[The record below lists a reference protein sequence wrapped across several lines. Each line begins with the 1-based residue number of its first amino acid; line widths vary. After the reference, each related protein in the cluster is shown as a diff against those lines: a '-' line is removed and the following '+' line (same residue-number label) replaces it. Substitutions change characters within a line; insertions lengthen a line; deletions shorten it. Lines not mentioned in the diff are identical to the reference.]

1 LGEELGQD
9 ARSYSL
15 WRSQWRGSEVLRV
28 LRVLRV
34 VDWLFGVLEVGVGV
48 VVLGCGGAGL
58 TRVGDGRRCRGVG
71 GDRGDSGSG
80 GSGWPQRSPEVG
92 GGLGHL
98 LEERGVVLGDGGADA
113 SGEEGD
119 LGAVALGV
127 EGGVRLEGVGEEGGG
142 AVSEA
147 TCGVEDEG
155 HEAVLGESQV
165 AESGVV
171 LGPLVPLH
179 EVGGCVGGDGV
190 DVALGVS
197 AAGRIDDR
205 GVDEEDG
212 EVGHL
217 ETDVE
222 ADAGAGTVGVGG

>member
-1 LGEELGQD
+1 MLGML
-9 ARSYSL
+9 
-15 WRSQWRGSEVLRV
+15 
-28 LRVLRV
+28 
-34 VDWLFGVLEVGVGV
+34 DWLFDVLKVEVEVGVEE
-48 VVLGCGGAGL
+48 LGCGGAGL
-58 TRVGDGRRCRGVG
+58 TRVDGGRRCRGVS
-71 GDRGDSGSG
+71 GDRGDRGSG

-113 SGEEGD
+113 SGEEGE

-127 EGGVRLEGVGEEGGG
+127 EGGVRLEGVVEEGRG
-142 AVSEA
+142 AAPEA
-147 TCGVEDEG
+147 TGGVEDEG
-155 HEAVLGESQV
+155 HEAVLREPQV
-165 AESGVV
+165 TESGVV
-171 LGPLVPLH
+171 LGPLEPLH

-190 DVALGVS
+190 DVALGVG

-217 ETDVE
+217 EADVE
-222 ADAGAGTVGVGG
+222 ADAGAVGVG